1 MRIVVIGG
9 SGHIGSF
16 LVPRLVRAG
25 HTVFNIT
32 RGVSSSYSNT
42 APEWKQVQQVSFD
55 RASLDAEGRFGEAV
69 LALQPEVVIDLVCF
83 TLESAKLLV
92 DSLRGKVSHLI
103 HCGSIWRYGSSYKLP
118 ISEDA
123 AFTAEPEDE
132 YGIEKAKIAEYLKQ
146 ESARGGLVT
155 TSIHPGHIVGPGWHP
170 VGPLG
175 NLNPDV
181 WKAIS
186 AGEVIKV
193 PGIGVEM
200 MHHVHADDLAL
211 AFELAVANR
220 EVAAGEDFNIVS
232 PRALNVR
239 GFLQIASE
247 WFGQELKTISV
258 SWEDFRQSNTEEDYA
273 ESWEHLERSHAHS
286 IEKAKRLLGYAPRY
300 ESDQA
305 VLESVRWLI
314 EHGEIEVPNP
324 LVV

>member
-32 RGVSSSYSNT
+32 RGLSSSYSDT
-42 APEWKQVQQVSFD
+42 ATEWQQVQQVVVD
-55 RASLDAEGRFGEAV
+55 RVAQDAEGTFGETI

-83 TLESAKLLV
+83 TIESATLLV
-92 DSLRGKVSHLI
+92 EALRGKVSHLI
-103 HCGSIWRYGSSYKLP
+103 HCGSIWRYGVSHKLP

-123 AFTAEPEDE
+123 AFTAPPEDE
-132 YGIEKAKIAEYLKQ
+132 YGIEKAKIADFLKR
-146 ESARGGLVT
+146 ESASGGLVT

-186 AGEVIKV
+186 GGEVIKV
-193 PGIGVEM
+193 PSIGAEM
-200 MHHVHADDLAL
+200 LHHVHADDLAL

-220 EVAAGEDFNIVS
+220 DAAAGEDFNIVS
-232 PRALNVR
+232 PKALNLR
-239 GFLQIASE
+239 GFLEIASK
-247 WFGQELKTISV
+247 WFGQQLKIENVGWDEFAEINSA
-258 SWEDFRQSNTEEDYA
+258 EDFA

-286 IEKAKRLLGYAPRY
+286 IEKAKQVLGYSPRY
-300 ESDQA
+300 ESDEA
-305 VLESVRWLI
+305 VLEAVRWLI
-314 EHGEIEVPNP
+314 ENGDLEVPNP
-324 LVV
+324 LLL